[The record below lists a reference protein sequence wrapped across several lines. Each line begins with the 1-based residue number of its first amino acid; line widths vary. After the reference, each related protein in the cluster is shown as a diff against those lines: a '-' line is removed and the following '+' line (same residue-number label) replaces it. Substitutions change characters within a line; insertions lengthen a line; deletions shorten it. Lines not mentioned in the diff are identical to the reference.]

1 MASVCARPC
10 PPSSMNGATPY
21 TGVAPTWRQSWSSR
35 GRVPGCRSVWTTCGR
50 WAPTGSRTRWQRA
63 PCTVG
68 PAIVVDLDRM
78 ATTFDVVNAEG
89 DGASSSMLAGRLCEV
104 GQAGIVT
111 HAGGGYT
118 LTNQGK
124 ALLTLPLEGPRWTR
138 PTSTPNSCS
147 SQLPPRPRP
156 GPAVRH
162 RRSFHS
168 AS

>member
-1 MASVCARPC
+1 VAR
-10 PPSSMNGATPY
+10 SRRHIANGLAGSLGSRL
-21 TGVAPTWRQSWSSR
+21 TGVHVRFGGAGRLDARQ
-35 GRVPGCRSVWTTCGR
+35 
-50 WAPTGSRTRWQRA
+50 
-63 PCTVG
+63 
-68 PAIVVDLDRM
+68 AIVVDLDRM

-89 DGASSSMLAGRLCEV
+89 DGASSSVLAERLCEL

-124 ALLTLPLEGPRWTR
+124 ALLTLPLEGPRWTG

-147 SQLPPRPRP
+147 SQLPPRPRT

-162 RRSFHS
+162 RRSI
-168 AS
+168 